1 MAERKRFAGPGDY
14 SINVAT
20 ERMKDGRWSGVTT
33 VKQTTATGERNI
45 DLPVAEVRFTTE
57 AEAQSFEVTRALEW
71 IEQNAPA
78 GELG

>member
-1 MAERKRFAGPGDY
+1 
-14 SINVAT
+14 
-20 ERMKDGRWSGVTT
+20 MKDGKWSGVTT
-33 VKQTTATGERNI
+33 VKHTTATGERNI
-45 DLPVAEVRFTTE
+45 DLPVSEARFTTE